1 MRPDLD
7 VAVVGAGVAGLS
19 LAHRL
24 RRTGLTVRVFEAAD
38 HVGGR
43 MASFRHGGYTV
54 DTGAEQVPAH
64 GYEQTWRLLREL
76 GIARVEVPRVGG
88 PIAVWRDGRAHP
100 GVAHPLGLL
109 TGAGLSVRGRLDLA
123 RLLGGLARRP
133 ALFDPDRPED
143 TPLGLDTVA
152 ELAARYHADVGD
164 YQLAPVVSS
173 FFGWDPARSAAAP
186 FVCLMRAAGP
196 ASTWRTYA
204 GGMDTLARRLAGH
217 VDVRT
222 GVAVREV
229 VAGTDTALVR
239 TDHETLTARSV
250 VLCVPAPV
258 AAELYVNAPVEE
270 REFLS
275 ACGFTP
281 MLKVSCLLDRP
292 LSPVSR
298 RKLYALLVPE
308 RERGAGDAL
317 GAILADHVKHR
328 DRAPAGRGLLTLL
341 AAPAAI
347 PALLDAPDDEVVRT
361 LTGAAE
367 HYVPGLAEAAVANF
381 VHRFRHGLPEAT
393 PAALALRRGFL
404 ARPIR
409 SVDYAGD
416 WLMLRPS
423 SEGAIRAAAM
433 TAARVARLGATL
445 GDLDLKEPA

>member
-1 MRPDLD
+1 MEPDLD

-19 LAHRL
+19 LAYRL
-24 RRTGLTVRVFEAAD
+24 RHTGLTVRVFEAAG

-43 MASFRHGGYTV
+43 MASFRHNGYTV

-76 GIARVEVPRVGG
+76 GMSPAEAPRVGG
-88 PIAVWRDGRAHP
+88 PIAVWRDGRPRP

-109 TGAGLSVRGRLDLA
+109 TGAGLSPRGRLDLA
-123 RLLGGLARRP
+123 RFLASTARRR

-152 ELAARYHADVGD
+152 QLAARYHPDVGA

-186 FVCLMRAAGP
+186 FVSLMLAAGP

-204 GGMDTLARRLAGH
+204 GGMDTLARRLADQ

-222 GVAVREV
+222 GVAVHEV
-229 VAGTDTALVR
+229 LAGTDSALVR
-239 TDHETLTARSV
+239 TDRATLTARSV

-258 AAELYVNAPVEE
+258 AAQLYVNPPDQE
-270 REFLS
+270 REFLA

-292 LSPVSR
+292 LAPAAR
-298 RKLYALLVPE
+298 RAVYALLVPAVE
-308 RERGAGDAL
+308 RTGTDPV
-317 GAILADHVKHR
+317 GAILADHVKYPG
-328 DRAPAGRGLLTLL
+328 RAPAGRGLLTVL
-341 AAPAAI
+341 AAPSAM
-347 PALLDAPDDEVVRT
+347 PRLFDAPDEEVV
-361 LTGAAE
+361 AAMTTAAQR
-367 HYVPGLAEAAVANF
+367 YVPGLVDATVTNF
-381 VHRFRHGLPEAT
+381 VHRFRYGLPEAT
-393 PAALALRRGFL
+393 PAALALRRGFQS
-404 ARPIR
+404 RPPR
-409 SVDYAGD
+409 PVDYAGD

-423 SEGAIRAAAM
+423 SEGAIRSAAM
-433 TAARVARLGATL
+433 TAARVARIAAPTRPTA
-445 GDLDLKEPA
+445 KEPA